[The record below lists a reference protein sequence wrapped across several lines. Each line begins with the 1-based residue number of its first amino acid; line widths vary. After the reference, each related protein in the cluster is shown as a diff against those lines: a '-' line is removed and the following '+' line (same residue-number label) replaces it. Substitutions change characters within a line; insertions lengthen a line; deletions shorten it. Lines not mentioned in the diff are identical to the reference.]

1 MAEERR
7 EFYRQMASLVL
18 PIALQSLLTSLVSAS
33 DAFMLG
39 FLDQA
44 SLSAISLAT
53 QIPFVLSLFQAA
65 FMIGSGVL
73 AAQYWGVRDRDT
85 VEKVLGISL
94 LFSLPTAALFF
105 VAARFFPSFLM
116 RAFTSDGE
124 LIERGAEY
132 LRIVSWSFLMSGFS
146 QMFLNIMKNSGRVG
160 RAALYGSTAVVL
172 NILLNLVL
180 IFGFFGLPALG
191 VLGAAVAT
199 AVSRGAELVL
209 TLAENLRP
217 DQVRL
222 RRGTL
227 FSPDGVLTRR
237 YWRYTAPVLANEI
250 AWGGGVA
257 MFSVILGHMGSD
269 AVAANAVTNI
279 LKEIL
284 LCFCTGIGGGA
295 AILLGNQLG
304 AGELEKARR
313 SSVRLLGAS
322 VLFGALAGVL
332 VLIATAVVA
341 RTNRA
346 MTPTALG
353 YLRRMGLISSYYV
366 VAKAYNS
373 CLVGGVFVAGGDT
386 RFGFWCD
393 LINMWGVILPASAI
407 AAFLLRRPVMTVY
420 FLLNLDEIGK
430 IPFEVAHY
438 KKGKWIN
445 NLTGGTDTV

>member
-7 EFYRQMASLVL
+7 EFYRQLTSLVL

-65 FMIGSGVL
+65 FMIGAGVL

-94 LFSLPTAALFF
+94 RFSLPTAALFF
-105 VAARFFPSFLM
+105 VAARFFPSVLM

-222 RRGTL
+222 RRETL

-269 AVAANAVTNI
+269 AVAANAVTSI

-332 VLIATAVVA
+332 VLIATAAVA

-346 MTPTALG
+346 MTSAALG
-353 YLRRMGLISSYYV
+353 YLRKMGLISSYYV

-393 LINMWGVILPASAI
+393 LINMWGVILPVSAV

-445 NLTGGTDTV
+445 NLTGGADTV